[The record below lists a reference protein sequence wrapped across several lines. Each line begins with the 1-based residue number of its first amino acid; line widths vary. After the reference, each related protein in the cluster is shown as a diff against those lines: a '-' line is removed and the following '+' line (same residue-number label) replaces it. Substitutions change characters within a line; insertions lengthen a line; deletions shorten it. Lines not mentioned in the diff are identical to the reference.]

1 MLLPVALILTVPLEQ
16 LLANPGVLS
25 ETFGFLPLVRASHYL
40 HGVDEVRIL
49 LAAAAIVAAAALVAL
64 PFRVLRIAAPTA
76 VFLYLLAASLTIVG
90 PLRAYAKGFREGV
103 RVGNDPEWIDHAV
116 PRNAR
121 VDVITTGAQN
131 PTLLTLRLRLMHF
144 WNRRV
149 TVVHELFP
157 LVMCCVAQAPAQ
169 VDNAT
174 GRVVLAGYASA
185 PDYVVVI
192 PPTNLRL
199 EGTVVSRHRRAT
211 LYRVTKPLRLRP
223 G

>member
-1 MLLPVALILTVPLEQ
+1 M
-16 LLANPGVLS
+16 
-25 ETFGFLPLVRASHYL
+25 
-40 HGVDEVRIL
+40 RIL
-49 LAAAAIVAAAALVAL
+49 LAAAAIVAAAAVVAL
-64 PFRVLRIAAPTA
+64 PFRVLRIAAPAA
-76 VFLYLLAASLTIVG
+76 VFLYLLAASLAIIG
-90 PLRAYAKGFREGV
+90 PLREYARGFREGV

-169 VDNAT
+169 INTAT
-174 GRVVLAGYASA
+174 RRILLAGTA
-185 PDYVVVI
+185 PPPQYVVVI
-192 PPTNLRL
+192 PPIAL
-199 EGTVVSRHRRAT
+199 EESVLVRHQRAV
-211 LYRVTKPLRLRP
+211 LYRVEKPLRVPQAVASGPSDGR
-223 G
+223 